1 MNPNA
6 GDDLARAVRGDR
18 QALVSLFTRNG
29 PLVRRRLA
37 GCIPMQWQSVLSE
50 DDVMQ
55 ETYIDAFLDVYQF
68 QARGEGSFSAWLMAI
83 AKRNL
88 LDAVR
93 MLEADKR
100 ARTGHQVRT
109 GANADGLNNL
119 HEQLAWT
126 RTTPSR
132 TAARS
137 ESRVLLKR
145 AIEQLP
151 QTYRTVVLL
160 YDLEGK
166 PVKEVAAAL
175 GRSPGAV
182 FMLRSRAHRLLSTN
196 LGTASLYLSDTA

>member
-1 MNPNA
+1 MSASELDLVKQAIA
-6 GDDLARAVRGDR
+6 GDASALTDLLERAGPEVRHKLTPAIPSRWRAV
-18 QALVSLFTRNG
+18 
-29 PLVRRRLA
+29 
-37 GCIPMQWQSVLSE
+37 LSPE
-50 DDVMQ
+50 DVMQ

-68 QARGEGSFSAWLMAI
+68 QPRGEGSFFAWLMTI

-100 ARTGHQVRT
+100 ARNGHQVRS
-109 GANADGLNNL
+109 GANADSLDNL

-132 TAARS
+132 HAARS

-166 PVKEVAAAL
+166 SVKEVAEAL

-182 FMLRSRAHRLLSTN
+182 FMLRSRAHRLLSAN

>member
-1 MNPNA
+1 MSASELDLVKQAIA
-6 GDDLARAVRGDR
+6 GDASALTDLLEQAGPEIRRKLTPAIPSRWRAV
-18 QALVSLFTRNG
+18 
-29 PLVRRRLA
+29 
-37 GCIPMQWQSVLSE
+37 LSAE
-50 DDVMQ
+50 DVMQ

-68 QARGEGSFSAWLMAI
+68 QTRGEGSFSAWLMTI

-100 ARTGHQVRT
+100 ARAGYQVRT
-109 GANADGLNNL
+109 AASADGLNDL

-132 TAARS
+132 HAARS
-137 ESRVLLKR
+137 ESRALLKR

-151 QTYRTVVLL
+151 QNYRTVVLL

-166 PVKEVAAAL
+166 PIKEVAAAL

-182 FMLRSRAHRLLSTN
+182 FMLRSRAHRLLSAN